1 MRNDQKPHPLKA
13 HAKRFRSTSGNVA
26 TLTALLMPAALTL
39 AAFAVDQG
47 SLYLER
53 RHLQNLT
60 DLAAIAAAANISQP
74 GKAAKALFEAN
85 G

>member
-1 MRNDQKPHPLKA
+1 MTKSP
-13 HAKRFRSTSGNVA
+13 KRGGRRFSHRWLCSTSGNVA

-53 RHLQNLT
+53 RHMQT
-60 DLAAIAAAANISQP
+60 
-74 GKAAKALFEAN
+74 
-85 G
+85 

>member
-1 MRNDQKPHPLKA
+1 
-13 HAKRFRSTSGNVA
+13 VA